1 MEEEGILNAWKKKML
16 MKVTTTTA
24 KMMASSHPVA
34 TLTAWLFADIRSIQA
49 LSRRLT
55 QNSKTTGSPRS
66 HHQFPCHAIHAT

>member
-16 MKVTTTTA
+16 MKLTTTTA
-24 KMMASSHPVA
+24 KRMASTHPA
-34 TLTAWLFADIRSIQA
+34 ITLKEWLFSAFLSIQA

-55 QNSKTTGSPRS
+55 QNSKITGSPKS